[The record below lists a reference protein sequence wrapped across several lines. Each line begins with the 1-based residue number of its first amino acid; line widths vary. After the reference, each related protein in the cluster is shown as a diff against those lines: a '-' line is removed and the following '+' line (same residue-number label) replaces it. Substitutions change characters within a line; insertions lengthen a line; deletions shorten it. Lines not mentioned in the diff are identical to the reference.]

1 MLLRRPLR
9 TALLIVHLVVTVAAL
24 GTDLALLALGV
35 AGLRGADPRTVYPAG
50 HLLGQWL
57 MVPLAVASLATGLT
71 LSVSTRWKPLVP
83 GWVTA
88 KAAITVL
95 LTGLLV
101 ASLVPALGRAA
112 DAATGTA
119 AAPLTHAQQTL
130 LVAAPP
136 APRPCSPSTCSSAW
150 SSHGCAVLGATCR
163 PRRRIGRI
171 GAVTTVECPHV
182 RSDDERC
189 RGP

>member
-1 MLLRRPLR
+1 MLRRPLR
-9 TALLIVHLVVTVAAL
+9 TTLLIIHIIVTVAAL

-71 LSVSTRWKPLVP
+71 LSLTTGWKPFVH
-83 GWVTA
+83 GWVIL
-88 KAAITVL
+88 KAAITLL
-95 LTGLLV
+95 LTGLLL

-119 AAPLTHAQQTL
+119 AGPLTHAQQTL
-130 LVAAPP
+130 LVAAP
-136 APRPCSPSTCSSAW
+136 AGAAALLTVNVLLGVVKPR
-150 SSHGCAVLGATCR
+150 LRR
-163 PRRRIGRI
+163 PRRNVVAFG
-171 GAVTTVECPHV
+171 
-182 RSDDERC
+182 DESAAAAPSQRLKA
-189 RGP
+189 PL

>member
-50 HLLGQWL
+50 HLLGHWL

-71 LSVSTRWKPLVP
+71 LSVSTGWKPFVH
-83 GWVTA
+83 GWVTV

-119 AAPLTHAQQTL
+119 AAPLTHAPADTAGRRTAGAAAL
-130 LVAAPP
+130 LTVNVLLGVVK
-136 APRPCSPSTCSSAW
+136 PR
-150 SSHGCAVLGATCR
+150 LRR
-163 PRRRIGRI
+163 PRRNVSASATNR
-171 GAVTTVECPHV
+171 PH
-182 RSDDERC
+182 RR
-189 RGP
+189 RHNG